1 MAANHDSHYK
11 LLFSHPE
18 LVHDLLVEFVSVVRS
33 DTLQLDTL
41 QRVNGSYTSETGDS
55 RYEDMVWKVRLADR
69 WLYVYLLLE
78 FQSRSDDWMALRMHV
93 YVSLLLHDLQRQ
105 NQLSPEGK
113 LPPVLPIV
121 LYNGAKA
128 WSAATDL
135 ADLLASAPEGLRA
148 LQPAQRY
155 LPKYASLRRDFSQ
168 FASWQL
174 RRKVKD
180 PTIPETADLLEI
192 RSMLEERGLDWWEQW
207 KREGMLEG
215 ERKGILVGEARLLH
229 RLLERR
235 FGSLPTWVEARLAKA
250 VEEDLVRWGERVLE
264 PTVSLEQLLTS

>member
-1 MAANHDSHYK
+1 MAANHDSYYK

-41 QRVNGSYTSETGDS
+41 QRVNGSYTSKKRVLLNLSE
-55 RYEDMVWKVRLADR
+55 WLAD
-69 WLYVYLLLE
+69 
-78 FQSRSDDWMALRMHV
+78 SKH
-93 YVSLLLHDLQRQ
+93 
-105 NQLSPEGK
+105 
-113 LPPVLPIV
+113 
-121 LYNGAKA
+121 
-128 WSAATDL
+128 
-135 ADLLASAPEGLRA
+135 
-148 LQPAQRY
+148 
-155 LPKYASLRRDFSQ
+155 ASLRRDFSL
-168 FASWQL
+168 FASSQL

-192 RSMLEERGLDWWEQW
+192 RSMLEERGMDWWEQW
-207 KREGMLEG
+207 KLEGVREG

-250 VEEDLVRWGERVLE
+250 VEEDLVRWGERVLD
-264 PTVSLEQLLTS
+264 PTVSLEQLLRS